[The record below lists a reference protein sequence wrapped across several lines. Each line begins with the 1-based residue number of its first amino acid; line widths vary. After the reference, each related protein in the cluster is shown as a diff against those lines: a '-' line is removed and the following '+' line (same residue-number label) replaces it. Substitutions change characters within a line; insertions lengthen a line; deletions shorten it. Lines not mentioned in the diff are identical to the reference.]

1 MSESMPR
8 DVALAWANDARSQ
21 RRPDLLAEART
32 ILAHHGE
39 DPVVA
44 LAVVTAL
51 VADAER
57 RPPDAPVEEEGP
69 AQLATE
75 VTARLLA
82 RHDLDPELRAY
93 VALNR
98 GHALRRMGPG
108 YDASAQE
115 AYGEALALQPER
127 GWWHHAL
134 AELHKWRSRWEECLQ
149 SARRAAELLPGERVP
164 LLTVALAATARGEG
178 ALAADTYAALGLPRP
193 EVAGGGLPRVDGL
206 GRRRVRTPA
215 KPGLGVRELP
225 DPCFELVWVEAL
237 SPCHGVVSSPTFL
250 EAPIDYGD
258 VVLFDPAR
266 VATTE
271 TGEPVHPVLE
281 QLHVGHEVKLP
292 FVAVLDDEAA
302 GQALADRV
310 PGARVFFSPIVP
322 AGEAERSA
330 SRRLVYGKLVVPEGH
345 PLREVRESIE
355 RHMKDGGR
363 LAIPALYERLQLTE
377 WAGKQHRAW
386 RSVERY
392 ATQKGLA

>member
-1 MSESMPR
+1 MSPPR
-8 DVALAWANDARSQ
+8 GASSTLAFEATPLSAGGSHRT
-21 RRPDLLAEART
+21 LAEK
-32 ILAHHGE
+32 
-39 DPVVA
+39 
-44 LAVVTAL
+44 
-51 VADAER
+51 
-57 RPPDAPVEEEGP
+57 
-69 AQLATE
+69 
-75 VTARLLA
+75 
-82 RHDLDPELRAY
+82 AY
-93 VALNR
+93 VEL
-98 GHALRRMGPG
+98 HARILSGELAPGERLRI
-108 YDASAQE
+108 D
-115 AYGEALALQPER
+115 
-127 GWWHHAL
+127 AL

-302 GQALADRV
+302 GQALAD
-310 PGARVFFSPIVP
+310 P
-322 AGEAERSA
+322 
-330 SRRLVYGKLVVPEGH
+330 L
-345 PLREVRESIE
+345 PLR
-355 RHMKDGGR
+355 
-363 LAIPALYERLQLTE
+363 
-377 WAGKQHRAW
+377 
-386 RSVERY
+386 
-392 ATQKGLA
+392 